1 MKCVILA
8 GFLMTLLGHGCGNV
22 LRCSLEGTDAACSN
36 DEEKVQSPVE
46 VEEKPARQTECLA
59 GSEWE
64 SNCHYCRCA
73 DSGVAECLKQEACDS
88 GVFSEPINCKPNT
101 TFERECNTCVCLEN
115 GLALC
120 TIQYCRR
127 SAVPK
132 KSELPTGKEC
142 APGSTWRSRCNDCK
156 CTASGYAACTEAAC
170 VEQDAKPEI
179 RCAPNTMWQNDCNT
193 CWCSAEGRAMCTK
206 VGCVSFA
213 DVKVEEIADD
223 QDFISESSFQL
234 PKAKTING
242 TCKAKAMFIKDCNV
256 CWCNDDGT
264 GYYCTRRVCVNELP
278 EEPIVEEKPEELRI
292 LKKECRPYEVFELDC
307 NMCRCNADGKSFSCT
322 RRLCPDAEDSKN
334 TSLVRT
340 ARAAQEAPY
349 KACQPGQEFR
359 LDCNKCLCD
368 NSGQDFSCT
377 RIDCNAPNN
386 DGARTKRETSNLVEV
401 SAECTAG
408 STFEQGCNTCKCTAD
423 GHHAMC
429 TNKKCVQENQI
440 STDVHGSD
448 AADPGFRCNPG
459 EQFKKDCNDCTCS
472 ADGRSTFCTLRLC
485 DQDITSGL

>member
-36 DEEKVQSPVE
+36 DDEKVQSPVE
-46 VEEKPARQTECLA
+46 VEEKPERQTECLA

-127 SAVPK
+127 SAAPK

-156 CTASGYAACTEAAC
+156 CIASGYAACTEAAC

-223 QDFISESSFQL
+223 QDFISES
-234 PKAKTING
+234 
-242 TCKAKAMFIKDCNV
+242 
-256 CWCNDDGT
+256 
-264 GYYCTRRVCVNELP
+264 
-278 EEPIVEEKPEELRI
+278 
-292 LKKECRPYEVFELDC
+292 
-307 NMCRCNADGKSFSCT
+307 
-322 RRLCPDAEDSKN
+322 N

-423 GHHAMC
+423 GRHAMC